1 MSIGENIRKRRLV
14 LGLSKTELKKKA
26 GVCSITLW
34 ESGKQKPQIYVL
46 VKLAKAL
53 DCELGDLIKDEEN

>member
-1 MSIGENIRKRRLV
+1 MSIGENIRKRRLE
-14 LGLSKTELKKKA
+14 LGLSQAELEKKA
-26 GVCSITLW
+26 GVSNLCFRETEKTQSQLHI
-34 ESGKQKPQIYVL
+34 L